1 MELIQFSAGRGP
13 IECSWAVWE
22 IYTRFCADA
31 VKQGLEPA
39 TVEMEP
45 DRSGNTYKSII
56 VSLTGES
63 AAAFCREWT
72 GTVQFTAQSPF
83 RPEHRRKN
91 WFIAVNRIPLI
102 DKEVFSAQDIRFETM
117 RSSGA
122 GGQHVNKTESCVR
135 ATHIPTNTVVVI
147 GAHRSQHQNKALA
160 VAILMNRLKDAER
173 RKSQLL
179 EKQTWQNHNELI
191 RGNPVKKFT
200 F

>member
-22 IYTRFCADA
+22 IYTRFCECAIKHGIDI
-31 VKQGLEPA
+31 
-39 TVEMEP
+39 TTIEMEA
-45 DRSGNTYKSII
+45 DSSRNTYKSII
-56 VSLTGES
+56 VSLTGDS
-63 AAAFCREWT
+63 ASSFSTEWV

-91 WFIAVNRIPLI
+91 WFISVNRIPLV

-160 VAILMNRLKDAER
+160 IAILMDRLRDAEL
-173 RKSQLL
+173 RKYQQQ

-191 RGNPVKKFT
+191 RGNSVKKFT
-200 F
+200 V

>member
-22 IYTRFCADA
+22 IYTRFCECA
-31 VKQGLEPA
+31 VKLDLELT

-45 DRSGNTYKSII
+45 DSSRNTYKSII
-56 VSLTGES
+56 VSLTGDPAS
-63 AAAFCREWT
+63 SFCSEWI

-102 DKEVFSAQDIRFETM
+102 DKEVFFAQDIRFETM

-147 GAHRSQHQNKALA
+147 GAQRSQHQNKALA
-160 VAILMNRLKDAER
+160 LAILMDRLKDAELH
-173 RKSQLL
+173 KCQLQ

-200 F
+200 V

>member
-22 IYTRFCADA
+22 IYTRFCDSA
-31 VKQGLEPA
+31 VKHGIDIT

-45 DRSGNTYKSII
+45 DMYRNTFKSII
-56 VSLTGES
+56 VSVNGDS
-63 AAAFCREWT
+63 ASAFCGKWI
-72 GTVQFTAQSPF
+72 GTVQYTAQSPF

-91 WFIAVNRIPLI
+91 WFISVNRIAII
-102 DKEVFSAQDIRFETM
+102 DKEEFSMQDIRFETM

-135 ATHIPTNTVVVI
+135 VTHIPSNTVVII
-147 GAHRSQHQNKALA
+147 GAHRSQHQNKTLA
-160 VAILMNRLKDAER
+160 VAILMDRLKDAEL
-173 RKSQLL
+173 RKCQQQ

-200 F
+200 V

>member
-1 MELIQFSAGRGP
+1 MELMQFSAGRGP

-22 IYTRFCADA
+22 IYARFCADA
-31 VKQGLEPA
+31 VKQGIEY
-39 TVEMEP
+39 TTIEMEP
-45 DRSGNTYKSII
+45 DSSGNTYKSII
-56 VSLTGES
+56 VALTGDS
-63 AAAFCREWT
+63 ADSFCREWT

-91 WFIAVNRIPLI
+91 WFIAVNRIPI
-102 DKEVFSAQDIRFETM
+102 VDKEVFSAQDIRFETM

-160 VAILMNRLKDAER
+160 VAILMDRLRDAEL

-191 RGNPVKKFT
+191 RGNPVKKFKA
-200 F
+200 